1 VFLAGIHQLNDAGA
15 DANFFLGDLKDSN
28 ESGSGS
34 GLVKQFSSA
43 TKWLNAI
50 DSETAGKL
58 ITVAADIALVLSD
71 AREGVIRDV
80 SFGSDAV
87 SVSIADKW
95 IGQPLADIVTADSRS
110 KVEALLRDSAAKG
123 MPRWRTLNHLST
135 GGQSLPVT
143 YAAVQMNGEGQ
154 VVAFG
159 RSLQPMAT
167 LQQQLVSA
175 QQSME
180 REYLKLRQ
188 AEARHRLLF
197 QVASEAVLIVDAVNR
212 KVIEA
217 NPAAGKLLGEGAARL
232 VGHLFPE
239 GFDEAGTQAL
249 QGLLG
254 AVRAT
259 GRTNEVAVNS
269 LDGTRE
275 FVVSASLFREERASF
290 FLVRIAPLNAAR
302 ASMAT
307 TQNSKVLE
315 IVASAPEGFVVTNL
329 EGRILFANRAFLDL
343 VQLATEEQSRNEPL
357 ERWLGR
363 PGVDFNL
370 LTAQLREHGALRLF
384 ATQLRG
390 EYGSSSDVEICAV
403 SVADGEEPCFGFTI
417 RDVGQRVIFDR
428 QVSRDKPRSVEQLT
442 ELVGRVPL
450 KDLVRES
457 TDMIE
462 KLCIEAALEITGDNR
477 ASAAEILGLSRQSLY
492 AKLRRYG
499 LGELASVESEQSD

>member
-1 VFLAGIHQLNDAGA
+1 MIDAVADDEFFFGAPKDFNETVF
-15 DANFFLGDLKDSN
+15 
-28 ESGSGS
+28 GSD
-34 GLVKQFSSA
+34 LVKQFSSA
-43 TKWLNAI
+43 TTWLNGI
-50 DSETAGKL
+50 DSETASRL

-80 SFGSDAV
+80 SFGSEAL
-87 SVSIADKW
+87 SASLADKW
-95 IGQPLADIVTADSRS
+95 IGQPWLETVSADSRS
-110 KVEALLRDSAAKG
+110 KVDALLRDSSAKG
-123 MPRWRTLNHLST
+123 MPRWRMLNHIT
-135 GGQSLPVT
+135 GGGQSLPVS
-143 YAAVQMNGEGQ
+143 YAAVQMSGDGR

-159 RSLQPMAT
+159 RSMQPMAS

-197 QVASEAVLIVDAVNR
+197 QVASEAVLIVDAGNR
-212 KVIEA
+212 KVLEA
-217 NPAAGKLLGEGAARL
+217 NPAAGKLLGEGAVRL
-232 VGHLFPE
+232 VGRLFPE

-269 LDGTRE
+269 LDGTRQ
-275 FVVSASLFREERASF
+275 FVASASLFREERSSF
-290 FLVRIAPLNAAR
+290 FLVRLAPLNAAR
-302 ASMAT
+302 TSAAAT
-307 TQNSKVLE
+307 HNSKVLE

-390 EYGSSSDVEICAV
+390 EYGSTSDVEICAV

-499 LGELASVESEQSD
+499 LGELASAESEPSG

>member
-1 VFLAGIHQLNDAGA
+1 VKDINGL
-15 DANFFLGDLKDSN
+15 FLGNGD
-28 ESGSGS
+28 
-34 GLVKQFSSA
+34 VKQFA
-43 TKWLNAI
+43 AAQKWLNDL
-50 DSETAGKL
+50 DSETASKL
-58 ITVAADIALVLSD
+58 ITVASDVALVVSD
-71 AREGVIRDV
+71 ARKGIIRDV
-80 SFGSDAV
+80 SLGSEALSQSMTDAWV
-87 SVSIADKW
+87 GKPW
-95 IGQPLADIVTADSRS
+95 IDTVTVESRA
-110 KVEALLRDSAAKG
+110 KIELLLRDSSVAG
-123 MPRWRTLNHLST
+123 LPRWRMVNHASSS
-135 GGQSLPVT
+135 GPDMPVM
-143 YAAVQMNGEGQ
+143 YAAVQMNADGQ

-159 RSLQPMAT
+159 RSMQPMAS

-197 QVASEAVLIVDAVNR
+197 QVASEAVLIVDATTR

-217 NPAAGKLLGEGAARL
+217 NPAAGRLLGEGTRRL
-232 VGHLFPE
+232 VGRLFPE
-239 GFDEAGTQAL
+239 GFDEASTQAL

-259 GRTNEVAVNS
+259 GRTSDAVVTS
-269 LDGTRE
+269 IDGGRE
-275 FVVSASLFREERASF
+275 FSASASLFREERNSF
-290 FLVRIAPLNAAR
+290 FLIRLTPAR
-302 ASMAT
+302 SDLASANPT
-307 TQNSKVLE
+307 KDSKVLE
-315 IVASAPEGFVVTNL
+315 IVASAPEGFVITGL
-329 EGRILFANRAFLDL
+329 DGRIIFANRAFLDL
-343 VQLATEEQSRNEPL
+343 VQLATEEQARNEPI

-363 PGVDFNL
+363 PGVDFGL
-370 LTAQLREHGALRLF
+370 LTAQLREHGTLRLF

-390 EYGSSSDVEICAV
+390 EYGSNSDVEICAV
-403 SVADGEEPCFGFTI
+403 SVVNGEEPCFGFTI
-417 RDVGQRVIFDR
+417 RDVGQRVTFDR

-499 LGELASVESEQSD
+499 LGELASTESDQNEG

>member
-1 VFLAGIHQLNDAGA
+1 M
-15 DANFFLGDLKDSN
+15 
-28 ESGSGS
+28 
-34 GLVKQFSSA
+34 KQFTSA
-43 TKWLNAI
+43 TKWLNHL
-50 DSETAGKL
+50 DSETASKL
-58 ITVAADIALVLSD
+58 ITVAADVALVLSD
-71 AREGVIRDV
+71 ARQGIIRDV
-80 SFGSDAV
+80 SFGSEAL
-87 SVSIADKW
+87 SSSLADKW
-95 IGQPLADIVTADSRS
+95 MGQTWASTVTVESRP
-110 KVEALLRDSAAKG
+110 KVEALLRDSAVKG
-123 MPRWRTLNHLST
+123 MPRWRMVNHVS
-135 GGQSLPVT
+135 GVGQSFPVV
-143 YAAVQMNGEGQ
+143 YAAVQVTGDGH

-159 RSLQPMAT
+159 RSMQPMAN

-197 QVASEAVLIVDAVNR
+197 QVASEAVLIVDATNR
-212 KVIEA
+212 KVLEA
-217 NPAAGKLLGEGAARL
+217 NPAAGKLLGAGSIRL
-232 VGHLFPE
+232 VGRLFPE
-239 GFDEAGTQAL
+239 GFDEQSTQAL
-249 QGLLG
+249 QSLLG
-254 AVRAT
+254 AVLAT

-269 LDGTRE
+269 VDGTRA
-275 FVVSASLFREERASF
+275 FLVAASLFREERSSF
-290 FLVRIAPLNAAR
+290 FLIRLSPLNAER
-302 ASMAT
+302 ASVT
-307 TQNSKVLE
+307 PTQNSKVLE

-390 EYGSSSDVEICAV
+390 EYGSTSDVEICAV
-403 SVADGEEPCFGFTI
+403 SVVDGEEPCFGFTI

-499 LGELASVESEQSD
+499 LGELASAESEQSE

>member
-1 VFLAGIHQLNDAGA
+1 M
-15 DANFFLGDLKDSN
+15 
-28 ESGSGS
+28 
-34 GLVKQFSSA
+34 KQFSLA
-43 TKWLNAI
+43 KKWFDDL

-58 ITVAADIALVLSD
+58 VTVASDVALVVSD
-71 AREGVIRDV
+71 AAQGVIRDV
-80 SFGSDAV
+80 SFGSDELAV
-87 SVSIADKW
+87 EVAADWVGKTW
-95 IGQPLADIVTADSRS
+95 VDTVMPDSRH
-110 KVEALLRDSAAKG
+110 KVELLLKDSTGAG
-123 MPRWRTLNHLST
+123 MPRWRMINHRGENGT
-135 GGQSLPVT
+135 ELPVL
-143 YAAVQMNGEGQ
+143 YAAVKINNAGH

-159 RSLQPMAT
+159 RSMRPMAT

-197 QVASEAVLIVDAVNR
+197 QVSTEAVLIVDATTR
-212 KVIEA
+212 KILEA
-217 NPAAGKLLGEGAARL
+217 NPAAGTLLGDGPKRL
-232 VGHLFPE
+232 VGRTFPE
-239 GFDEAGTQAL
+239 GFDEASNQSL

-254 AVRAT
+254 AVKAT
-259 GRTNEVAVNS
+259 GRTDTVNVRS
-269 LDGTRE
+269 LDGSRE
-275 FVVSASLFREERASF
+275 FSAAASLFREERSSF
-290 FLVRIAPLNAAR
+290 FLIRL
-302 ASMAT
+302 ASLDGSVGADAIP
-307 TQNSKVLE
+307 TQKSRVLE
-315 IVASAPEGFVVTNL
+315 IVASAPEGFVVTDL
-329 EGRILFANRAFLDL
+329 DGRILFANRAFLDL
-343 VQLATEEQSRNEPL
+343 AQLATEEQSRNESL

-370 LTAQLREHGALRLF
+370 LTAQLREHGSLRLF

-390 EYGSSSDVEICAV
+390 EFGSSVDVEICAV
-403 SVADGEEPCFGFTI
+403 SVVDGEDPCLGFTI
-417 RDVGQRVIFDR
+417 RDVGQRVTFDR
-428 QVSRDKPRSVEQLT
+428 QISRDKPRSVAQLT

-499 LGELASVESEQSD
+499 LGELASADSEQFE

>member
-1 VFLAGIHQLNDAGA
+1 
-15 DANFFLGDLKDSN
+15 
-28 ESGSGS
+28 
-34 GLVKQFSSA
+34 VKQFSSA
-43 TKWLNAI
+43 TQWLSAL
-50 DSETAGKL
+50 DSETASKL
-58 ITVAADIALVLSD
+58 ITVAADISLVLSD
-71 AREGVIRDV
+71 AQEGVIRDV
-80 SFGSDAV
+80 SFGSEAL
-87 SVSIADKW
+87 SVSIADQW
-95 IGQPLADIVTADSRS
+95 IGRPWADTVAPDSRA
-110 KVEALLRDSAAKG
+110 KVEALLRDSTGKG
-123 MPRWRTLNHLST
+123 MPRWRTVNHISV
-135 GGQSLPVT
+135 GGVDLPVV
-143 YAAVQMNGEGQ
+143 YAAVQMNGAGQ

-159 RSLQPMAT
+159 RSMQPMAN
-167 LQQQLVSA
+167 LQQQLVTA

-197 QVASEAVLIVDAVNR
+197 QVASEAVLIVDATNR
-212 KVIEA
+212 KVLEA
-217 NPAAGKLLGEGAARL
+217 NPAAGKLLGEGAMRL
-232 VGHLFPE
+232 VGRLFPE
-239 GFDEAGTQAL
+239 GFDEPSTQAL
-249 QGLLG
+249 QSLLG

-269 LDGTRE
+269 ADKLRE
-275 FVVSASLFREERASF
+275 FVASASLFREERSSF
-290 FLVRIAPLNAAR
+290 FLIRLSLLNSER
-302 ASMAT
+302 TSVT
-307 TQNSKVLE
+307 PTQNSKVLE
-315 IVASAPEGFVVTNL
+315 IVASAPEGFVVTSL

-390 EYGSSSDVEICAV
+390 EYGSTSDVEICAV
-403 SVADGEEPCFGFTI
+403 SVVDGEEPCFGFTI

-428 QVSRDKPRSVEQLT
+428 QVSRDKPRSVKQLT

-499 LGELASVESEQSD
+499 LGELASAESEQSE

>member
-1 VFLAGIHQLNDAGA
+1 
-15 DANFFLGDLKDSN
+15 
-28 ESGSGS
+28 
-34 GLVKQFSSA
+34 VKQFSLA
-43 TKWLNAI
+43 KKWFDDL

-58 ITVAADIALVLSD
+58 VTVASDVALVVSD
-71 AREGVIRDV
+71 AAQGVIRDV
-80 SFGSDAV
+80 SFGSDELAV
-87 SVSIADKW
+87 EVAADWVGKTW
-95 IGQPLADIVTADSRS
+95 VDTVMPDSRH
-110 KVEALLRDSAAKG
+110 KVELLLKDSTGAG
-123 MPRWRTLNHLST
+123 MPRWRMINHRGENGT
-135 GGQSLPVT
+135 ELPVL
-143 YAAVQMNGEGQ
+143 YAAVKINNAGH

-159 RSLQPMAT
+159 RSMRPMAT

-197 QVASEAVLIVDAVNR
+197 QVSTEAVLIVDATTR
-212 KVIEA
+212 KILEA
-217 NPAAGKLLGEGAARL
+217 NPAAGTLLGDGPKRL
-232 VGHLFPE
+232 VGRTFPE
-239 GFDEAGTQAL
+239 GFDEASNQSL

-254 AVRAT
+254 AVKAT
-259 GRTNEVAVNS
+259 GRTDTVNVRS
-269 LDGTRE
+269 LDGSRE
-275 FVVSASLFREERASF
+275 FSAAASLFREERSSF
-290 FLVRIAPLNAAR
+290 FLIRL
-302 ASMAT
+302 ASLDGSVGADAIP
-307 TQNSKVLE
+307 TQKSRVLE
-315 IVASAPEGFVVTNL
+315 IVASAPEGFVVTDL
-329 EGRILFANRAFLDL
+329 DGRILFANRAFLDL
-343 VQLATEEQSRNEPL
+343 AQLATEEQSRNESL

-370 LTAQLREHGALRLF
+370 LTAQLREHGSLRLF

-390 EYGSSSDVEICAV
+390 EFGSSVDVEICAV
-403 SVADGEEPCFGFTI
+403 SVVDGEDPCLGFTI
-417 RDVGQRVIFDR
+417 RDVGQRVTFDR
-428 QVSRDKPRSVEQLT
+428 QISRDKPRSVAQLT

-499 LGELASVESEQSD
+499 LGELASADSEQFE